1 MSDLKSIQLSRPS
14 LGEIIPSTRKPVKIR
29 PFTVGDEKLLLIAS
43 ESKEPTQMATALM
56 EIVEAC
62 IEGDPGKMQ
71 PYDYEYLFLKI
82 RAVSVGE
89 TSDVGIKCKKCEAP
103 NLIKVNLSNV
113 EVKNIDKFNDFIKF
127 DDNLGFKMK
136 IPPLSETADV
146 NMSSVEQVFKLILSC
161 VDSVYYGED
170 VIEVTDS
177 NRADLQSIID
187 QMSSDQFL
195 KLKDFYESIPKVSK
209 NIEFTCGSCNNE
221 NKLKMEGLASFF

>member
-14 LGEIIPSTRKPVKIR
+14 LGEIIPSSRKPIKIR

-43 ESKEPTQMATALM
+43 ESKEPAQMATALM

-62 IEGDPGKMQ
+62 VEGDPGKMEA
-71 PYDYEYLFLKI
+71 YDYEYLFLKI

-89 TSDVGIKCKKCEAP
+89 TSDVGIKCKGCEKP
-103 NLIKVNLSNV
+103 NMIKVNLSNV
-113 EVKNIDKFNDFIKF
+113 QVKNIDKFSDFIKF
-127 DDNLGFKMK
+127 DDNLGFKMR
-136 IPPLSETADV
+136 IPPLSETADID
-146 NMSSVEQVFKLILSC
+146 MSSVEKVFNLIIAC

-177 NRADLQSIID
+177 NRGDLQSIID
-187 QMSSDQFL
+187 QMSSEQFM
-195 KLKDFYESIPKVSK
+195 KLKDFYETVPKVSK
-209 NIEFTCGSCNNE
+209 DIEFTCGSCGHE